1 MLPPNSNIQI
11 ISSFSLFFSLW
22 FDSQLREGRCVALR
36 YGWIFKPN
44 QDLVLLSISFMS
56 SSQNKDPW
64 HLLFFTQTPTKENKR
79 RRYRTY
85 LSLPPMKLHLS
96 NEMLDRYREHRNNTK
111 IDWWKRVFFFY
122 CDVTPWHPSRS
133 SFYQVHV

>member
-1 MLPPNSNIQI
+1 
-11 ISSFSLFFSLW
+11 
-22 FDSQLREGRCVALR
+22 
-36 YGWIFKPN
+36 
-44 QDLVLLSISFMS
+44 MS

-96 NEMLDRYREHRNNTK
+96 NEMLDQYYIEHKHSLDK
-111 IDWWKRVFFFY
+111 IDEREFSIFLL
-122 CDVTPWHPSRS
+122 
-133 SFYQVHV
+133 